1 MVSESRAWEG
11 LPGEALPT
19 CVPDR
24 AGMPLATTL
33 WPAAWGTLMKRIF
46 AVLSKEGWLV
56 LESLRRAEAD
66 VLERWAP
73 VFLVSHLSALCV
85 QWSSF
90 LMTGLSSV
98 YLKDINLTY

>member
-1 MVSESRAWEG
+1 
-11 LPGEALPT
+11 
-19 CVPDR
+19 
-24 AGMPLATTL
+24 
-33 WPAAWGTLMKRIF
+33 MKRIF

-73 VFLVSHLSALCV
+73 AFLVSHLSALCV

-98 YLKDINLTY
+98 YFKGINPKY

>member
-1 MVSESRAWEG
+1 M
-11 LPGEALPT
+11 
-19 CVPDR
+19 
-24 AGMPLATTL
+24 
-33 WPAAWGTLMKRIF
+33 
-46 AVLSKEGWLV
+46 

-73 VFLVSHLSALCV
+73 AFLVSHLSALCV

-98 YLKDINLTY
+98 YFKGINPKY